1 MVNSVRELLLALNEI
16 HQGDWKLVI
25 DQIEAHAF
33 PEKELVE
40 KAVSKVTDNYITI
53 LDESYPEILKQSYH
67 MPLVV
72 YYRGDIN
79 LLGSKD
85 YKRLSVICSRECDLK
100 LLDKAINDIAVLPDD
115 VVLVTT
121 NEQIIANCV
130 RGAGKKKIILIK
142 SCGLDQKLPNHL
154 SYYENAIVANG
165 GLIISRYPAEKLPE
179 QYNFIESKFIT
190 SGICDAVLVVKV
202 AEKGSD
208 VILISQHL
216 AMGREIMV
224 YPTFPKWDGAINNT
238 LISEGAILV
247 EDADDIKREIYN
259 N

>member
-1 MVNSVRELLLALNEI
+1 MVNNVRELLLTLNEI
-16 HQGDWKLVI
+16 HQGDWNLVT
-25 DQIEAHAF
+25 DQIAAHVF

-40 KAVSKVTDNYITI
+40 KTVLKVTDTYVTI

-67 MPLVV
+67 MPIVV

-100 LLDKAINDIAVLPDD
+100 LLDKAINDIAELPDD

-121 NEQIIANCV
+121 NKQIIANCV
-130 RGAGKKKIILIK
+130 KGVGKKKIILIK
-142 SCGLDQKLPNHL
+142 SCGLDQKLPNRL
-154 SYYENAIVANG
+154 SDYEDAIIANG
-165 GLIISRYPAEKLPE
+165 GLVISRYPAEKLPE
-179 QYNFIESKFIT
+179 QYNFIESKFIA
-190 SGICDAVLVVKV
+190 SGICDAVFVVKLV
-202 AEKGSD
+202 EKGTD
-208 VILISQHL
+208 MVLIGQHL

-224 YPTFPKWDGAINNT
+224 YPTFPKWDNAINNT
-238 LISEGAILV
+238 LISEGGILV